1 MADIVKRMDRAEIT
15 KRIER
20 AEKLLQKG
28 KTAEALEDYL
38 QVLSAEPGNDT
49 VCQMAADLC
58 LSLQRIPQAVKLLGD
73 LFERQIEAGD
83 ATRASLTY
91 KKLSRFANPTWE
103 QKLRF
108 GQLLED
114 SHPKQAIE
122 TYENVFQELTKQG
135 RKPDSL
141 VALKRILALDSNE
154 MNLVRLAEL
163 SSELGESKAAAAA
176 FLKIA
181 ELAKASGGST
191 VSWIERAYAEDPTD
205 SQIALGY
212 GNNLI
217 EQGQAGAAIFVL
229 EPLAIAGSASEEL
242 RDAYAK
248 ALLAADRLNDAIPFT
263 WQLFEEN
270 PSRIQEIANL
280 IGLCI
285 DRQLDT
291 EAVTLAKKLEQYQ
304 RRKGDRRAFL
314 AMMQDIS
321 ARHRASPEMLE
332 FMGEQFNASNR
343 EGDYCQTLLK
353 LFDLY
358 CSVGNF
364 AKAADSLDRAAEVDA
379 YEPGH
384 QKRLES
390 LRGKIDDNRFKVI
403 ASRFTSMADVSTPA
417 PNQEK
422 MLGAAALQDL
432 MLQAEILVQYG
443 MRSKALERLQRV
455 QELFPHEEERNHD
468 LRQLYMSAG
477 LIPHYAD
484 AAPST
489 AAVTN
494 PAESRP
500 QPQTAPAQSSE
511 AADVNS
517 FARVAEITRKLYR

>member
-1 MADIVKRMDRAEIT
+1 MERTEIT
-15 KRIER
+15 KRVER

-38 QVLSAEPGNDT
+38 QVLAAEPGNDT

-91 KKLSRFANPTWE
+91 KKLARFANPTWE

-114 SHPKQAIE
+114 SHPKQALE

-141 VALKRILALDSNE
+141 VALKRVLALDSSE
-154 MNLVRLAEL
+154 KNLQLLGEL

-176 FLKIA
+176 FLKVA
-181 ELAKASGGST
+181 ELAKASGGNAA
-191 VSWIERAYAEDPTD
+191 SWMERAYAEDPTD
-205 SQIALGY
+205 PQIALGY
-212 GNNLI
+212 SQNLI

-229 EPLAIAGSASEEL
+229 EPLAIGGSPSEEL
-242 RDAYAK
+242 RDIYAK
-248 ALLAADRLNDAIPFT
+248 ALLAADRLSDAIPVT

-285 DRQLDT
+285 DRQLDA
-291 EAVTLAKKLEQYQ
+291 EAVALGKKLEQYH

-314 AMMQDIS
+314 TLMQDIA

-358 CSVGNF
+358 CSVGNY

-384 QKRLES
+384 QKRLEI

-403 ASRFTSMADVSTPA
+403 SSRF
-417 PNQEK
+417 
-422 MLGAAALQDL
+422 
-432 MLQAEILVQYG
+432 
-443 MRSKALERLQRV
+443 
-455 QELFPHEEERNHD
+455 
-468 LRQLYMSAG
+468 
-477 LIPHYAD
+477 
-484 AAPST
+484 
-489 AAVTN
+489 
-494 PAESRP
+494 
-500 QPQTAPAQSSE
+500 
-511 AADVNS
+511 
-517 FARVAEITRKLYR
+517 